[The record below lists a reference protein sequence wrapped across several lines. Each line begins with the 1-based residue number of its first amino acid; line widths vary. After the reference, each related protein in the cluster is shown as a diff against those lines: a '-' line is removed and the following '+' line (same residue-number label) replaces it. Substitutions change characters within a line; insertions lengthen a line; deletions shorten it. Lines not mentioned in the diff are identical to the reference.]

1 MNLESTARTS
11 PKAAPWIGD
20 PKRFRKAMILTG
32 ILTFLSIRYP
42 GVRPLYEEALLL
54 IRLPLTIPIA
64 GNGSIMYANL
74 IFIGFAFWALYLIWD
89 SLNRHRIIF
98 CLALL
103 WLLPMLGKSALLGYQ
118 ATIPPGVYAVAVDQ
132 EQTACNIDLEKGV
145 ATGGCSFVVTNR
157 GSQPIDL
164 KSTISIDIEL
174 HSRGTYTL
182 DIPLQDTHIDTR
194 SIEVIG
200 AHFTEPIPE
209 LADITSNMSWNNAL
223 ETGTLKLTMND
234 GKRERV
240 WGN

>member
-11 PKAAPWIGD
+11 PKATPWIRD
-20 PKRFRKAMILTG
+20 PKRFRKAMIITGMLT
-32 ILTFLSIRYP
+32 LLSIRYP
-42 GVRPLYEEALLL
+42 GVRPLYEEAMLL
-54 IRLPLTIPIA
+54 IRLPLTIPI
-64 GNGSIMYANL
+64 GGSGSIMYANF
-74 IFIGFAFWALYLIWD
+74 IFFGFAFWALYLILE
-89 SLNRHRIIF
+89 SLDRHRIIF

-132 EQTACNIDLEKGV
+132 EQTACTVTLEKGV

-174 HSRGTYTL
+174 HSQGTYTL

-240 WGN
+240 WEN